1 MNSVVI
7 CTGGFAPIHSGH
19 IAYLNAA
26 KSLGNMLVVG
36 VNSDDWLLRKTGQ
49 VFMPSTERIAVL
61 ENLKSVDHCILF
73 DDSDNTAIEAINNVK
88 MLYPNSKI
96 IFANGGDRTE
106 VNILEMKVPDIE
118 FAFGVGG
125 DAKLNSSSW
134 ILSEFKSPKTI
145 RPWGYY
151 RILHEV
157 NGTKVKELT
166 IDPGKS
172 LSMQRHFSRSE
183 YWHVTE
189 GKCNVF
195 NGKRT
200 TEILYKHDT
209 FAIPTEEWHQL
220 SNPYDRPCRIVEI
233 QYGDICDEDD
243 IERK

>member
-7 CTGGFAPIHSGH
+7 CTGGFSPIHSGH

-26 KSLGNMLVVG
+26 KALGNMLVVG

-49 VFMPSTERIAVL
+49 IFMPSTERIAVL

-73 DDSDNTAIEAINNVK
+73 DDSDDTAIEAIKNVR
-88 MLYPNSKI
+88 MLYPNSRI
-96 IFANGGDRTE
+96 IFANGGDRTAI
-106 VNILEMKVPDIE
+106 NIPEMKVNDIE

-125 DAKLNSSSW
+125 NAKLNSSSW
-134 ILSEFKSPKTI
+134 ILAEFKSPKII

-151 RILHEV
+151 RILHDV
-157 NGTKVKELT
+157 SGTKVKELT

-183 YWHVTE
+183 YWHVSE
-189 GKCNVF
+189 GKCNV
-195 NGKRT
+195 NGT
-200 TEILYKHDT
+200 TLNKHSNY
-209 FAIPTEEWHQL
+209 AIPSEEWHQL
-220 SNPYDRPCRIVEI
+220 SNPFDRPCRIVEI
-233 QYGDICDEDD
+233 QYGDICAEDD